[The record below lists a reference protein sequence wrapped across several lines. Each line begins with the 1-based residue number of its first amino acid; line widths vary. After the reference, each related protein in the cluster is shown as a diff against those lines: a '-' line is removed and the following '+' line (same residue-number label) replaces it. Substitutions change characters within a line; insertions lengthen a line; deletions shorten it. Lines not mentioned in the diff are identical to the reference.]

1 MNDQFQSSAVPDK
14 NRNFAVD
21 NSAHRY
27 LSGNP
32 EPPLPT
38 LNLPNF
44 SQEREEDGEGKT
56 DVEPAGTTDVTLK
69 NASAAPNAPVQ
80 RK

>member
-1 MNDQFQSSAVPDK
+1 MNDQLQSSAVPNK

-21 NSAHRY
+21 NSAHRSS
-27 LSGNP
+27 SGDP

-38 LNLPNF
+38 LILPNF
-44 SQEREEDGEGKT
+44 SQEREENGEGQT
-56 DVEPAGTTDVTLK
+56 DVAPAGTTDVTLK
-69 NASAAPNAPVQ
+69 NALAAPNAPVQ